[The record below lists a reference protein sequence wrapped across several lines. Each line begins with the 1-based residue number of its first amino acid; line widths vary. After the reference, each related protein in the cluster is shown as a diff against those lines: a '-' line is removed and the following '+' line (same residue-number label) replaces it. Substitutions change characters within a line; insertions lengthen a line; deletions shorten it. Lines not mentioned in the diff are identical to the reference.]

1 MRNKKIRILCDKTL
15 GLELLF
21 VGIPLFIPMCVFL
34 IVVFVKELAAFKSPP
49 VDIVIISLFLTV
61 TLFCLVMFIC
71 YIIPRFLVFVELDSE
86 GVCLNKIYKKTP
98 KIPYKK
104 LWNFKLAY
112 YSHMWSIRYFIVI
125 GCEELTQEQLTHI
138 NLVPNSEHLVKIQ
151 LTKRNYYRLREILPS
166 EQKEK
171 LINLYS
177 EDSSEERSDAFLY
190 YKRIEAKKKQK
201 RRALQ
206 RKKKNKK
213 R

>member
-1 MRNKKIRILCDKTL
+1 M
-15 GLELLF
+15 
-21 VGIPLFIPMCVFL
+21 
-34 IVVFVKELAAFKSPP
+34 
-49 VDIVIISLFLTV
+49 
-61 TLFCLVMFIC
+61 
-71 YIIPRFLVFVELDSE
+71 
-86 GVCLNKIYKKTP
+86 
-98 KIPYKK
+98 
-104 LWNFKLAY
+104 
-112 YSHMWSIRYFIVI
+112 I